1 MVDRAFDKIRQAGY
15 GMPAVI
21 IRLLDALDH
30 IAESTK
36 NSEQRAILVRQAKMI
51 MHGVETGVSESD
63 DVADI
68 RHRSE
73 RFRQTCQT
81 MDDAS

>member
-1 MVDRAFDKIRQAGY
+1 
-15 GMPAVI
+15 MPAVL

-30 IAESTK
+30 IADSTK
-36 NSEQRAILVRQAKMI
+36 SSEQRAILVRQAKMI
-51 MHGVETGVSESD
+51 MHGVEAEVSEPN

-73 RFRQTCQT
+73 QFSQTCQA